1 MERVRVFVD
10 GHVQGVGFR
19 YFVKRQAETY
29 RINGFVKNLPGGKVE
44 IDAEGEPGPLEQF
57 MLACQQGPPHGDVRM
72 FHQQKVTVFGYT
84 RFRIMHCKDY

>member
-1 MERVRVFVD
+1 MERVKVIVG

-19 YFVKRQAETY
+19 YFVKRQAEEY

-44 IDAEGEPGPLEQF
+44 IDAEGESDLLEQF
-57 MLACQQGPPHGDVRM
+57 MAACQQGPPHGIVSM
-72 FHQQKVTVFGYT
+72 FHQQKVTLYGYT